1 MSQGKY
7 YLTTPIYYVNAAPH
21 IGHAYTTIAAEAIA
35 RFKRMQG
42 FDVVLTTGTD
52 EHGTKVE
59 RSARAQG
66 KSPEAFVDL
75 ISNEFRETW
84 QKLDLQMDRFQRTT
98 NENHAKIVN
107 SLFEACQKNGY
118 IYKGTYTGLYSVV
131 SEAFVNDAKPGDL
144 DPETGKPYE
153 EITEENYFFKLS
165 AFTERLLAFYDQNP
179 RFMLPEIR
187 RNEILAF
194 VKQGL
199 ADLSITRT
207 SIKWGIP
214 VESDPAH
221 VFYVWFDALTT
232 YVSAVDGENRW
243 PADLHLIGK
252 EILRFHTVFWPAFLM
267 AAGWELP
274 KQVFAHGWLLFEE
287 SKMSKSRGNIVR
299 PMPIA
304 DTMGVDAMRY
314 FLLREIVFG
323 QDGNFS
329 FDALVGRYNS
339 DLANGL
345 GNLASRSLSMLSQY
359 RAGAVP
365 AGFTDSEL
373 SADIAATHK
382 DVAAHY
388 EAFEFSKALERIWAL
403 ISKIDKLIVTV
414 APWKLAK
421 DQSPEAQQNLDRILY
436 TALESLRI
444 VSGLVSPVL
453 PHSAQRIWEQLGF
466 ADKVAT
472 HALEEFQWGAAPL
485 PAKIGEIVA
494 VFPRLEPQATIQK
507 MQELEEA
514 EKVRQATLLGQTP
527 KAAEPAVPLAP
538 LAPTIT
544 IDDFSKVDLRVGEV
558 KSAEKVK
565 GADKLLHLKIDIG
578 EAEPR
583 TIVAG
588 IALAYQ
594 PEQLIG
600 RKVVIVANL
609 EPRKLKGITSQGM
622 IVAASLE
629 GGAPVLASFLESVP
643 PGARLK

>member
-21 IGHAYTTIAAEAIA
+21 IGHAYTSFAAEVIA

-42 FDVVLTTGTD
+42 YDVVLTTGTD

-59 RSARAQG
+59 RAARAQG
-66 KSPEAFVDL
+66 KSPEEFVDL
-75 ISNEFRETW
+75 ISAEFRETW
-84 QKLDLQMDRFQRTT
+84 QKLDLQIDRFQRTT
-98 NENHAKIVN
+98 NANHGKIVN
-107 SLFEACQKNGY
+107 SLFEACKKNGY
-118 IYKGTYTGLYSVV
+118 IYKGQYTGLYAVV
-131 SEAFVNDAKPGDL
+131 SEAFVNDAKPGDI
-144 DPETGKPYE
+144 DPETLKPYE
-153 EITEENYFFKLS
+153 ELTEENYFFKLS
-165 AFTERLLAFYDQNP
+165 AFTDRLLEFYENNPAFV
-179 RFMLPEIR
+179 LPDIR

-199 ADLSITRT
+199 VDLSITRT

-214 VESDPAH
+214 VESDPSH

-274 KQVFAHGWLLFEE
+274 KRVFAHGWLLFEND
-287 SKMSKSRGNIVR
+287 KMSKSRGNIVR
-299 PMPIA
+299 PSPIA
-304 DTMGVDAMRY
+304 DTMGVDALRY

-323 QDGNFS
+323 QDGSFS

-345 GNLASRSLSMLSQY
+345 GNLASRALSMVQQY
-359 RAGAVP
+359 RSGAIP
-365 AGFTDSEL
+365 ASFEDSDLAAEV
-373 SADIAATHK
+373 SAVQQ

-388 EAFEFSKALERIWAL
+388 EAFDFSKALERIWTL
-403 ISKIDKLIVTV
+403 IAKIDKLIVQV

-421 DQSPEAQQNLDRILY
+421 DESPEAQKNLDRILF

-444 VSGLVSPVL
+444 ISGLVSPIL
-453 PHSAQRIWEQLGF
+453 PHAAQHIWAQLGF
-466 ADKVAT
+466 TDQVAT
-472 HALEEFQWGAAPL
+472 HLFEEFQWNAAKL
-485 PAKIGEIVA
+485 PEKIGEISG
-494 VFPRLEPQATIQK
+494 VFPRLDPAPTVQK
-507 MQELEEA
+507 MRDLEVV
-514 EKVRQATLLGQTP
+514 EKKRQAALLGNP
-527 KAAEPAVPLAP
+527 PEPDVPISP

-544 IDDFSKVDLRVGEV
+544 IDDFSKIDLRVGQV

-565 GADKLLHLKIDIG
+565 GADKLLHLKVDIG
-578 EAEPR
+578 ESEPR

-594 PEQLIG
+594 PEQLVG

-609 EPRKLKGITSQGM
+609 EPRKLRGLTSQGM
-622 IVAASLE
+622 IVAASLD
-629 GGAPVLASFLESVP
+629 GGTPVLAAFLESVP
-643 PGARLK
+643 VGARLK

>member
-1 MSQGKY
+1 MSKGKY

-21 IGHAYTTIAAEAIA
+21 IGHAYTSIAAETIA

-75 ISNEFRETW
+75 ISGEFRETW

-98 NENHAKIVN
+98 NQNHAKVVN
-107 SLFEACQKNGY
+107 SLFEACKKNGF

-131 SEAFVNDAKPGDL
+131 SEAFVNDAKPGDV

-165 AFTERLLAFYDQNP
+165 AFTDRLLEFYDKNP
-179 RFMLPEIR
+179 NFMLPEIR

-199 ADLSITRT
+199 VDLSITRT

-299 PMPIA
+299 PLPIA
-304 DTMGVDAMRY
+304 DTIGVDALRY

-323 QDGNFS
+323 QDGSFS

-345 GNLASRSLSMLSQY
+345 GNLASRSLSMLQQY
-359 RAGAVP
+359 RNGAVP
-365 AGFTDSEL
+365 PSCEESDLGIGS
-373 SADIAATHK
+373 IYK
-382 DVAAHY
+382 DVVAHY
-388 EAFEFSKALERIWAL
+388 EAFDFSKALERIWSL
-403 ISKIDKLIVTV
+403 ITKIDQLIVKV

-421 DQSPEAQQNLDRILY
+421 DTSPEAQASLDQLLF

-444 VSGLVSPVL
+444 IAGLVSPVL
-453 PHSAQRIWEQLGF
+453 PHSAQRIWEQLGYT
-466 ADKVAT
+466 DKVAS
-472 HALEEFQWGAAPL
+472 HSIEEFQWNGAKL
-485 PAKIGEIVA
+485 PARIGEVSGI
-494 VFPRLEPQATIQK
+494 FPRLEAQATVKK
-507 MQELEEA
+507 MQDLEEV
-514 EKVRQATLLGQTP
+514 EKTRQAALLGHAPRPEGAT
-527 KAAEPAVPLAP
+527 LATP

-544 IDDFSKVDLRVGEV
+544 IDDFTKIDLRVGEV
-558 KSAEKVK
+558 KSAEKIK
-565 GADKLLHLKIDIG
+565 GKDKLLHLKIDIG

-609 EPRKLKGITSQGM
+609 EPRKLGGLTSQGM

-629 GGAPVLASFLESVP
+629 GGAPVLASFLENVP
-643 PGARLK
+643 VGARLK